1 MTVVAPDRNCS
12 GASTSLTIDHPLHI
26 YEHPDGRISV
36 EGTPTDCVHLAITGI
51 LEHTP
56 DMVITGI
63 NEGANLGD
71 DVWYSGTVAAALE
84 GRTLGYPAIAFSLD
98 GKEHY
103 ATAAHVAKQ
112 LVLNIENLTPE
123 EQTLLNVN
131 IPDVPLAEIKGIMI
145 TRLGT
150 RHKAEPTIKQTDPR
164 GRTIYWIGKAG
175 PAADAGE
182 GTDFYAIK
190 NNFVSITPIRIDLS
204 KTEKIAD
211 LNQWIKNIEL

>member
-1 MTVVAPDRNCS
+1 M
-12 GASTSLTIDHPLHI
+12 
-26 YEHPDGRISV
+26 
-36 EGTPTDCVHLAITGI
+36 HLGITGI
-51 LEHTP
+51 LEQTP

-63 NEGANLGD
+63 NEGSNMGD

-84 GRTLGYPAIAFSLD
+84 GRTLGYPALAFSLD

-103 ATAAHVAKQ
+103 DTAAHVAKKLIQ
-112 LVLNIENLTPE
+112 NINNLPHKNR
-123 EQTLLNVN
+123 TLLNVN
-131 IPDVPLAEIKGIMI
+131 IPDVPLAKIRGIMI

-175 PAADAGE
+175 AAADAGE
-182 GTDFYAIK
+182 GTDFYAVD

-204 KTEKIAD
+204 QTEKNAELNEWIEPIKIA
-211 LNQWIKNIEL
+211 L